1 MKTKR
6 PWKEYGRYG
15 SVGIELVLSILIGF
29 YGGRWLD
36 TRFGGGRGWLTLV
49 GFVVG
54 VYAGF
59 RQIFRASKE
68 IERAADETDR
78 DERRARQSTQI
89 DEEAHDNTVAPSP
102 DPSQT
107 DARDV
112 SASSNAAPDDDR
124 PHLDERRRR

>member
-15 SVGIELVLSILIGF
+15 SVGIELVLSVAIGF

-36 TRFGGGRGWLTLV
+36 TRFGGGRGWLTLL

-68 IERAADETDR
+68 IERAADETER
-78 DERRARQSTQI
+78 AERRARRSSLE
-89 DEEAHDNTVAPSP
+89 DPVAPSP

-107 DARDV
+107 DARDE
-112 SASSNAAPDDDR
+112 SESPPSDGKRGDDDA